1 MSAWTHRLTWIR
13 AGLAAVLAVAWPL
26 DAGMAQDAAAT
37 DLPPINLPGIRAYAP
52 AQDNGPQAQR
62 DGRLTLVA
70 TLIEGSDPI
79 PRGIVWRVFLPTPG
93 DDGQLPLLASAE
105 GGTAR
110 FDLGPGSYLVH
121 AAFGRAGVT
130 KRVTINAGE
139 TRAETMVLDAGGLK
153 LNALLSGGVRIPA
166 QKLKFSIYDVKE
178 DANGERALIIPDVK
192 PGTVVRLNAG
202 TYHVVSTYGA
212 VNAVIRSDIRVEAGK
227 LTEAVVEHRAAQLTL
242 KLVRERGGE
251 AIADTSWVV
260 MTEAGDIVRENVGA
274 FASMVLAEG
283 KYVIVA
289 KNRDRI
295 YQRDFT
301 VVAGQNR
308 DVEVM
313 TAE

>member
-139 TRAETMVLDAGGLK
+139 TRAETMAAG
-153 LNALLSGGVRIPA
+153 
-166 QKLKFSIYDVKE
+166 
-178 DANGERALIIPDVK
+178 
-192 PGTVVRLNAG
+192 
-202 TYHVVSTYGA
+202 
-212 VNAVIRSDIRVEAGK
+212 
-227 LTEAVVEHRAAQLTL
+227 
-242 KLVRERGGE
+242 
-251 AIADTSWVV
+251 
-260 MTEAGDIVRENVGA
+260 
-274 FASMVLAEG
+274 
-283 KYVIVA
+283 
-289 KNRDRI
+289 
-295 YQRDFT
+295 
-301 VVAGQNR
+301 
-308 DVEVM
+308 
-313 TAE
+313 